1 MLKKGIYVL
10 SKKAM
15 VSTRW
20 RKLENLQQPIK
31 QRPARGLNTKD
42 RRSGKAKWSMT
53 HIDEIPSLQ
62 SSSKSSRLFTSVSS
76 FLGCCLLGGSRM
88 QQARG
93 RTEGCFCYWI
103 HFVCCTKPPNAYR
116 AAGCLVLPSL
126 DRLIA

>member
-53 HIDEIPSLQ
+53 HIDAFHFRIKFPWL
-62 SSSKSSRLFTSVSS
+62 LF
-76 FLGCCLLGGSRM
+76 
-88 QQARG
+88 AR
-93 RTEGCFCYWI
+93 RF
-103 HFVCCTKPPNAYR
+103 
-116 AAGCLVLPSL
+116 
-126 DRLIA
+126 